1 MRDFDAL
8 FPALFLSA
16 CVIALV
22 VMTFHGLLG

>member
-8 FPALFLSA
+8 FPALFTIG

-22 VMTFHGLLG
+22 VMTAKGLLI

>member
-8 FPALFLSA
+8 FPTVFTYG

-22 VMTFHGLLG
+22 VMAFKGLLT